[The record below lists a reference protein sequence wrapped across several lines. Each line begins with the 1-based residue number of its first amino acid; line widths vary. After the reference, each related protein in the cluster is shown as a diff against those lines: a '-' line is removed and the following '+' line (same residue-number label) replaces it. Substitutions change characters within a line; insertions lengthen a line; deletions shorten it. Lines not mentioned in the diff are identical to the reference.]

1 MGGDRPDSPS
11 RGEADKF
18 RVHWSAVS
26 PGHAANG
33 GLGKE
38 KARNCAARGYAT
50 VTDTLLV
57 QMRLK
62 VSTIRSH
69 GPGINRRMTSLRNF
83 RSATTAKHLTG
94 IANLR
99 IRGKAGSGDS
109 RGYFRAGTVA

>member
-69 GPGINRRMTSLRNF
+69 GPGN
-83 RSATTAKHLTG
+83 KPEDD
-94 IANLR
+94 IASKLPLGYDCQALDWNCQFTESRQSR
-99 IRGKAGSGDS
+99 IG
-109 RGYFRAGTVA
+109 